1 MMLRAGTP
9 SVPSSA
15 IGKVTSPPAV
25 ASSVAGDERTGEGTA
40 DSAAGPELSLGGCVV
55 SLDQGALMAPSQ
67 NIAPRVRFGISATKM
82 RPATSVRIP
91 DKKARNGV
99 SSRWSAKCSGIHASV
114 GFSSV
119 WKWFFVPT
127 LTCVT
132 EQIASAIK
140 DRVAL
145 DDTMLLAGPSLS

>member
-1 MMLRAGTP
+1 MRRGRP
-9 SVPSSA
+9 GR
-15 IGKVTSPPAV
+15 I
-25 ASSVAGDERTGEGTA
+25 
-40 DSAAGPELSLGGCVV
+40 DSAEPENCSKGQVWNQR
-55 SLDQGALMAPSQ
+55 D
-67 NIAPRVRFGISATKM
+67 KM

-119 WKWFFVPT
+119 WKWFLVPT
-127 LTCVT
+127 LTCVS

-145 DDTMLLAGPSLS
+145 DDTMLLAGPS